1 MTIYLSSWLIHEAV
15 AVKLGQRWGRRE
27 NKMHVPGKNLGHTY
41 SIIYSLSRDV
51 RRIYSSHSVTEA
63 LLKLS
68 REMWPLMASRFNRND
83 CANMSAVNCCVVLAF

>member
-41 SIIYSLSRDV
+41 SIIYSLSHDV
-51 RRIYSSHSVTEA
+51 RRIYSSQYFSD
-63 LLKLS
+63 S
-68 REMWPLMASRFNRND
+68 
-83 CANMSAVNCCVVLAF
+83 CCQRRLAE